1 MEKRA
6 TLRSGYTT
14 GACATAA
21 TKGALCALIY
31 QRCFPHT
38 SIRLPRGQEVTFH
51 LHSCSYTAYEGRSSV
66 IKDAGD
72 DPDVT
77 HKAEICARVTWSEQP
92 GVHLTQGVG
101 VGVVTRRGLSVPVG
115 EPAINPVPRQ
125 MLTETVQEV
134 LAGAQCAPRG
144 VTVEISVPNGAALA
158 QKTLN
163 PRLGIIGGIS
173 ILGTTG
179 IVVPYSTAAWEAS
192 VVQNIDVAVAQ
203 DCEHLVFTVGG
214 RGESFAQRLFALPE
228 IAFVQIGDFF
238 GMALRHAAEVG
249 AQKVSLASMIGK
261 LAKFAAGNESVHSR
275 QSTQDFAFLGTL
287 ARAAGAAES
296 LAQHVQ
302 SANTAQEV
310 SELMEEM
317 GLTTFHDLICHAAWQ
332 YAAAITHGAYPLEI
346 LLLGKAGE
354 ILGRYPAG

>member
-51 LHSCSYTAYEGRSSV
+51 LHSCSYTAHEGCSSV

-115 EPAINPVPRQ
+115 EPAINPVPRK
-125 MLTETVQEV
+125 MITAAVREAVSESGAANAHLEV
-134 LAGAQCAPRG
+134 
-144 VTVEISVPNGAALA
+144 TISVPAGNSA
-158 QKTLN
+158 T
-163 PRLGIIGGIS
+163 PV
-173 ILGTTG
+173 T
-179 IVVPYSTAAWEAS
+179 S
-192 VVQNIDVAVAQ
+192 VV
-203 DCEHLVFTVGG
+203 
-214 RGESFAQRLFALPE
+214 RR
-228 IAFVQIGDFF
+228 
-238 GMALRHAAEVG
+238 
-249 AQKVSLASMIGK
+249 
-261 LAKFAAGNESVHSR
+261 
-275 QSTQDFAFLGTL
+275 
-287 ARAAGAAES
+287 
-296 LAQHVQ
+296 
-302 SANTAQEV
+302 
-310 SELMEEM
+310 
-317 GLTTFHDLICHAAWQ
+317 
-332 YAAAITHGAYPLEI
+332 
-346 LLLGKAGE
+346 
-354 ILGRYPAG
+354 